1 MKRILTFVALSCAC
15 MAHASQEGLT
25 IPEIQQALP
34 ADTIKVLAMTNLT
47 TGQKEYWILNK
58 RFALF
63 FISQEDANKC
73 IENWKD
79 FLSRY
84 GTITRIESRK

>member
-1 MKRILTFVALSCAC
+1 

-34 ADTIKVLAMTNLT
+34 ADMIKVLGITNLT
-47 TGQKEYWILNK
+47 RGQKEYWILSN
-58 RFALF
+58 RFAFLF
-63 FISQEDANKC
+63 LSQEDANKC
-73 IENWKD
+73 ADYLKD
-79 FLSRY
+79 FLLSY